1 MSNTNTSS
9 HNEDIASRIES
20 FGIQETGSEELQ
32 NQHKSGISETNMPG
46 AGEKTENVSVLTE
59 NFGYT
64 EPISNEID
72 QNQNDSFSGVME
84 SNSSL
89 CTESGDCGSD
99 KSDVNKSDCSKVTD
113 NCVTS
118 NGDKSLTDENK
129 DQTSDY
135 PDSNSESDDDDDE
148 YVSAEEEGDIVIDEQ
163 SMLELEKNLT
173 EEEKAERK
181 DQAQSHKEEGNKLFK
196 EQNYKEAIKCYG
208 KALRLCPVAFPKD
221 RAIMYSNRAAC
232 WMKLEQNDQAIVD
245 STSAIDLHPHYLKAI
260 LRRAQ
265 LYEKG
270 DKLDEALADYQRVL
284 ELDPAEHTARAACMK
299 LPELIKERNEKMKE
313 EMMSKLKDIGNMILR
328 PFGLSTNNFQM
339 QQNPD
344 TGGYSVQFQQNP
356 GNGK

>member
-1 MSNTNTSS
+1 MSDKYTSQTS
-9 HNEDIASRIES
+9 EDVASSIES
-20 FGIQETGSEELQ
+20 FGIQETGSQEEPQ
-32 NQHKSGISETNMPG
+32 NQPKSSIIEPISD
-46 AGEKTENVSVLTE
+46 ASEKTKNVSVVTE
-59 NFGYT
+59 NLGHT
-64 EPISNEID
+64 EPISSKIEQKWNS
-72 QNQNDSFSGVME
+72 SFSGVME
-84 SNSSL
+84 SNPSI
-89 CTESGDCGSD
+89 CAESGDSGSD
-99 KSDVNKSDCSKVTD
+99 KCDVKESDCSKLID
-113 NCVTS
+113 NHVS
-118 NGDKSLTDENK
+118 NCDKILTDENN
-129 DQTSDY
+129 DENSGQSF
-135 PDSNSESDDDDDE
+135 SSSESDDDDE
-148 YVSAEEEGDIVIDEQ
+148 YLSAEEEGDIVIDEQ
-163 SMLELEKNLT
+163 SLLELEKNLT

-181 DQAQSHKEEGNKLFK
+181 NQAQSHKEEGNKLFK

-245 STSAIDLHPHYLKAI
+245 STSAIDLHPHYLKAV

-270 DKLDEALADYQRVL
+270 DKLDEALSDYQRVL
-284 ELDPAEHTARAACMK
+284 ELDPSERTARAACMK
-299 LPELIKERNEKMKE
+299 LPDLIKERNEKMKE

-339 QQNPD
+339 QQNPE